1 MGRRGNGVE
10 KRNIEGKKPKYMR
23 RQPLVQKLCAE
34 MTASLT
40 PLPLPSQY
48 YQNTNSSCK
57 QKKNHYDAWSEDVLN
72 HIQAATQKRVP
83 VLILLRNKQERSQC
97 GADTEKA

>member
-1 MGRRGNGVE
+1 
-10 KRNIEGKKPKYMR
+10 MR

-72 HIQAATQKRVP
+72 HIQAATQKREF
-83 VLILLRNKQERSQC
+83 LFSYFSETNRR
-97 GADTEKA
+97 GASVGQTQGKPEGDGAWGAS